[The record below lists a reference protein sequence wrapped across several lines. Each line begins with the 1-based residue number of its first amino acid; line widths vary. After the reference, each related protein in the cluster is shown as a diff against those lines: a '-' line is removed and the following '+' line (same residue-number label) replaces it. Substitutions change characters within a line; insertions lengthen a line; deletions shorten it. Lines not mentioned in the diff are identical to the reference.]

1 MERSERP
8 KLSYDTLRRYTEFA
22 RVKISEDRLERVMP
36 RVERYLQDIDELDEV
51 DISEVEP
58 AIIFPMKQE
67 ENDEG

>member
-1 MERSERP
+1 
-8 KLSYDTLRRYTEFA
+8 
-22 RVKISEDRLERVMP
+22 VKISEDRLERVMP